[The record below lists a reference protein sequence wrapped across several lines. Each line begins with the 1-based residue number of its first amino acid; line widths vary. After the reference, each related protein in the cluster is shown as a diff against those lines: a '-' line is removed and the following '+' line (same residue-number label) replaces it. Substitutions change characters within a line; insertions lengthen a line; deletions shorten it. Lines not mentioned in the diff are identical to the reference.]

1 VQATIV
7 TLYIY
12 TRAHNIYIL
21 LNAAAA
27 AATANET
34 LNVMV
39 YSVRRVL
46 GSRGRDVRPI
56 FVRRELELESERKK
70 GTVVV
75 AVVRVIL
82 ETNSFVL
89 LCEQEFTD
97 RPSVCPCMPQ
107 FCT

>member
-1 VQATIV
+1 MQATIV
-7 TLYIY
+7 TLYIYIY

-21 LNAAAA
+21 LNAAAAA

-75 AVVRVIL
+75 AVVRVI
-82 ETNSFVL
+82 S
-89 LCEQEFTD
+89 
-97 RPSVCPCMPQ
+97 
-107 FCT
+107 